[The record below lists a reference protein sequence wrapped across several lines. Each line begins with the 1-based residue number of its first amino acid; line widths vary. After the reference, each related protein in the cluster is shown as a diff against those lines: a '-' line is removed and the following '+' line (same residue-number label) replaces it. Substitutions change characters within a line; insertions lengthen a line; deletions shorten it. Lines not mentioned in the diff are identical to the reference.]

1 MINLN
6 YFRPKNQKKFNLA
19 KSREK
24 FKKRKSKNLKFLLE
38 KRYLWMKKYLDN
50 KKKIIELGS
59 GNGLSKIVLNNK
71 SMLLTD
77 IDIHDW
83 IDHKIDMKLL
93 ANQYCANRSRIAL
106 TLRVLWFSCLREQ

>member
-50 KKKIIELGS
+50 KKK
-59 GNGLSKIVLNNK
+59 N
-71 SMLLTD
+71 
-77 IDIHDW
+77 
-83 IDHKIDMKLL
+83 
-93 ANQYCANRSRIAL
+93 Y
-106 TLRVLWFSCLREQ
+106 